1 MSSITQPTEVVTEA
15 EFTLAD
21 LNATAERI
29 NDAIERIKGHEDV
42 FEESTLEYRLVIGL
56 EIARAQSA
64 FGISIGERAKLGG
77 DSKAALSRRDKAD
90 EKPTVITCN
99 PLGFSNWIAK
109 EIPDLKRSTA
119 IKYATAFQ
127 ALGIAPQDA
136 TPAKIRAKIKD
147 LRHHAGKSNLP
158 MPSLGMLYKQGK
170 PRKQDTPALI
180 EPEDTKEIRLGDAR
194 EWVAT
199 WIADWDRGVKD
210 GLLEE
215 LPEIEVTALLD
226 TVRGISD
233 HLKLR
238 TSKPKALPR

>member
-29 NDAIERIKGHEDV
+29 NEAIERIKGHEDA
-42 FEESTLEYRLVIGL
+42 FEEATLEHRLVIGL

-64 FGISIGERAKLGG
+64 FGLSHSEAGSLKGKGPE
-77 DSKAALSRRDKAD
+77 SLSRRDKLSESLPA
-90 EKPTVITCN
+90 VTCN

-136 TPAKIRAKIKD
+136 SPAKIRAKIKD

-170 PRKQDTPALI
+170 PRKQETPALI

-199 WIADWDRGVKD
+199 WIAAWDRGVKD